1 MLGVLCAG
9 AAGAMEA
16 GAAKVE
22 ITPELGT
29 PLAGSYQRMGRGAT
43 AVHDPFYVR
52 ALYLE
57 DGDTRVFLVSAD
69 LCVISPD
76 LRQGVLERPLHGVP
90 RENVILTATH
100 TMNGPG
106 GMVYSPAFRV
116 FTGRY
121 MPELVESMADR
132 FAEAMAEAYGNRKR
146 ATIGFG
152 TTEPQALSRNA
163 VTKDGLVDAQ
173 LGVLRVNDSDGK
185 PLAIVGNF
193 GARCIGVNIP
203 GPEMLTLSA
212 DVPGRFCEELEKLA
226 EGSVAMFLQGACGDA
241 EFGNPSGATGWARAE
256 TAGRALAQL
265 AFETAQ
271 TIKSNDQPLAV
282 SFANVEF
289 PPTLA
294 DAYLPSA
301 APLATLEIGS
311 LAMTFIPGAPG
322 GAISKQ
328 LRSFCLTLGYE
339 AQFTVGVANDYRFF
353 FLSGPEFSAPGPESL
368 LSFYGPGM
376 GDWLLTNF
384 SGLLSKG
391 AAGEPA
397 VQEDVPEVQA
407 ESGIQRIILKGTP
420 HQLGYARGAAFRETL
435 QAQFEERYVK
445 PAVSGTLAPPE
456 PFVASLPV
464 CVRPYLALSNVTL
477 PWMAMRSKTMLARLP
492 EGQFEELA
500 GLAAGAD
507 MPFDAAWLLQCAPLM
522 ETGDVRG
529 GAPPESFGVVFAAVG
544 LKAGADDILV
554 GHNLDSPGP
563 FVPVVYDVRPAQGL
577 RYFLIGSPARC
588 GGFSGINE
596 EGVVVCV
603 ERNELLGSPAQSGPP
618 VELVAAHILSKARN
632 AWAALDMIETFPH
645 LKGYHILLGDPVS
658 GGNGQPPARV
668 VTLDASPRLRAPTEG
683 TLLGANPEAEQL
695 SDAARDRYLRLA
707 ALIAEERNLNPSEI
721 EEILLDSQT
730 SVSETSGVFN
740 SNTRYSAVFEPKA
753 RRMRVAAPGPDGSPG
768 TYVRFEF
775 ESGAGSK
782 GAARARETG
791 GSVR

>member
-57 DGDTRVFLVSAD
+57 DGETQVFLVSAD
-69 LCVISPD
+69 LAAISPE
-76 LRQGVLERPLHGVP
+76 LREAVLERPLHDVP
-90 RENVILTATH
+90 RENVFLTATH

-116 FTGRY
+116 LTGRY

-146 ATIGFG
+146 ATLGFG
-152 TTEPQALSRNA
+152 TAEPPALSRNA
-163 VTKDGLVDAQ
+163 VIKDGSVDSQ

-193 GARCIGVNIP
+193 GARCIGATIP

-226 EGSVAMFLQGACGDA
+226 EGSIAMFLQGACGDA
-241 EFGNPSGATGWARAE
+241 EFGNPSGATGWARVE

-271 TIKSNDQPLAV
+271 TIKSNDQPITV

-311 LAMTFIPGAPG
+311 LAMTFLPGAPG
-322 GAISKQ
+322 GALSKQ
-328 LRSFCLTLGYE
+328 LRSFCLKLGYE

-353 FLSGPEFSAPGPESL
+353 FLSGAEFSAPGPESL

-376 GDWLLTNF
+376 GDWLLANF
-384 SGLLSKG
+384 SRLLSKG
-391 AAGEPA
+391 SAGEP
-397 VQEDVPEVQA
+397 VVREDSPEVHA

-420 HQLGYARGAAFRETL
+420 YQLGHARGAAFRETL
-435 QAQFEERYVK
+435 QTQFEERYAE
-445 PAVSGTLAPPE
+445 PAVWGTLAPPE
-456 PFVASLPV
+456 PFVASLPE

-477 PWMAMRSKTMLARLP
+477 PWLALRSRALLTGLP
-492 EGQFEELA
+492 EGLLEELA
-500 GLAAGAD
+500 GMASGAE
-507 MPFDAAWLLQCAPLM
+507 MPFDAAWLVQCEPMM
-522 ETGDVRG
+522 EAGERRE
-529 GAPPESFGVVFAAVG
+529 GAPPESFGVMFAVVG

-554 GHNLDSPGP
+554 GHNLDAPEP
-563 FVPVVYDVRPAQGL
+563 FAPVVYDVSPVQGF
-577 RYFLIGSPARC
+577 RYFLVGAPARF
-588 GGFSGINE
+588 GGFSGMNE
-596 EGVVVCV
+596 EGVVLCV
-603 ERNELLGSPAQSGPP
+603 ERNELLGSPSQSGPS
-618 VELVAAHILSKARN
+618 VELLAAHVLNKARN
-632 AWAALDMIETFPH
+632 AWAALEMIETFPQ

-658 GGNGQPPARV
+658 SSNAPPPARV
-668 VTLDASPRLRAPTEG
+668 MTLDASPRLRAPTQG

-695 SDAARDRYLRLA
+695 SDAARERYLRLA
-707 ALIAEERNLNPSEI
+707 ALIADERHVNPLEAQEFLS
-721 EEILLDSQT
+721 DSQKD
-730 SVSETSGVFN
+730 VPETSSVFN
-740 SNTRYSAVFEPKA
+740 LNTRYSVVFEPKA
-753 RRMRVAAPGPDGSPG
+753 RCMHVAAPAPDGGPG
-768 TYVRFEF
+768 PYLRFEF
-775 ESGAGSK
+775 ESDAEPKGTEPAG
-782 GAARARETG
+782 ETG
-791 GSVR
+791 GSLR